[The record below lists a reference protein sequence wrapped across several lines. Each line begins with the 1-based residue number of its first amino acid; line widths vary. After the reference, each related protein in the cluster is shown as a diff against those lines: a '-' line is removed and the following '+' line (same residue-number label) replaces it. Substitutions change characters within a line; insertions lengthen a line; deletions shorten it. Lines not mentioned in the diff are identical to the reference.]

1 MDSITRSRII
11 AAVGAAALVCSLGA
25 CGSASNG
32 TTPSSSTSGKQLLI
46 GGLFP
51 QTGSLSYFG
60 PPETAAFK
68 LAVKDINQAGGV
80 LGQDVETATADVN
93 DADHADQN
101 ASGTQSLLSKKPGVI
116 VGNPSSGVVKNTY
129 STIAAAQVPQISV
142 GATATSLSGISPYFF
157 RTVPPDSVQGAV
169 LADTIV
175 QDGVQRLAIA
185 SFNDEAGNGMRDV
198 VAKHVM
204 ANGVDVVYGEKD
216 SFDPT
221 DTNFTALST
230 TIHAA
235 QPDAVLVIA
244 FNQTVPLIKALT
256 AAGIDSHKL
265 YFFDGNTA
273 DYSSDFNAGVLTGD
287 KGTVPGAHASD
298 AFQKRLKSIDPS
310 LTSFTYTAETYDATV
325 LAALAAQRG
334 GATDGTTI
342 KENLPAVSGADGGTK
357 CGSYAD
363 CLSLLKQGRAIA
375 YHGQSGIGPFN
386 RNNDPSSAAIGV
398 YTFDDANKPVFDHA
412 QQGKTE

>member
-1 MDSITRSRII
+1 MNTISRMI
-11 AAVGAAALVCSLGA
+11 AAAGAITMACSLCA
-25 CGSASNG
+25 CGSGASD
-32 TTPSSSTSGKQLLI
+32 SSGSASSAFLV

-60 PPETAAFK
+60 PPEAAAFK
-68 LAVKDINQAGGV
+68 LAVQDINKAGGV
-80 LGQDVETATADVN
+80 LGKDVETATADIN

-101 ASGTQSLLSKKPGVI
+101 AAGTQSLLSKKPSVI

-129 STIAAAQVPQISV
+129 STIAAAKVPQISV

-175 QDGVQRLAIA
+175 QDGVQKLAIA

-198 VAKHVM
+198 VAEHAK
-204 ANGVDVVYGEKD
+204 ASGVDIVYGEKD

-221 DTNFTALST
+221 DTNFTALAT
-230 TIHAA
+230 AVHAA

-244 FNQTVPLIKALT
+244 FNQTVPLVKALT
-256 AAGIDSHKL
+256 AAGIDAHKL
-265 YFFDGNTA
+265 YFFDGNVA
-273 DYSSDFNAGVLTGD
+273 DYSSDFNAGVLEGD

-298 AFQKRLKSIDPS
+298 AFQQRLKSIDSS
-310 LTSFTYTAETYDATV
+310 LTSFTYTAETYDAVV
-325 LAALAAQRG
+325 LAALAAQKG
-334 GATDGTTI
+334 GATDGETVR
-342 KENLPAVSGADGGTK
+342 KNLPAVSGSDGGTK
-357 CGSYAD
+357 CTTYAA
-363 CLSLLKQGRAIA
+363 CLTLLKDGKKIA
-375 YHGQSGIGPFN
+375 YHGQSGVGPFN
-386 RNNDPSSAAIGV
+386 GNNDPSEAAIGV
-398 YTFDDANKPVFDHA
+398 YTFDGANKPVFDHS